1 MPKRNGATR
10 FLVVVVVAAALF
22 VAGYFVGKALGE
34 ADARD
39 GTAIEA
45 ARS

>member
-1 MPKRNGATR
+1 MPKRNGVTL
-10 FLVVVVVAAALF
+10 FLAAVVVAAALF
-22 VAGYFVGKALGE
+22 VAGYFFGKALGE